1 MTQKSSTTLIQ
12 KVSSAFGL
20 SLLLWGCGGG
30 GGGGVIVEATQT
42 FSGVAIDGYLEG
54 ATAFLDLN
62 DNGEHDANE
71 PKSLTDENGQF
82 TLNAT
87 ASQFAKHRVVVLV
100 PAGAIDSNTG
110 PVDAPF
116 SLTSPAGHGSVV
128 SPLTTLVAAHMAEGS
143 SFDDALSKVGQ
154 DLRLE
159 GNVMKDFMADDDF
172 VFQKIAVAVTEIL
185 KTTDIVSSKEQLID
199 IKSNTN
205 LKVPPLLD
213 EIPNFNIDQVD
224 MWSRLQVF
232 AKQAAQPATLEL
244 NSQWVKFLQKE
255 APVITSL
262 KINNTPEPDLIN
274 LIDFSITQL
283 ATNNFQME
291 ISAPQISVVRG
302 LIFDEDLNLINV
314 TAGSENQRFQFT
326 DPNIAKSL
334 PTQVSYNSTGSYFGG
349 QDLTKC
355 KTISSYS
362 TSSANGGNLNFS
374 LDLVTSLEDGNPCQT
389 LRPTSESFY
398 FLLTKDGLFLEKATA
413 KIEELNIEIELIFA
427 NQSQHHIY
435 KNL

>member
-1 MTQKSSTTLIQ
+1 MTQKSSKTLIQ

-30 GGGGVIVEATQT
+30 GGGGAIDEATQALNGVAIDEAT
-42 FSGVAIDGYLEG
+42 QALNGVAIDGYLKG

-62 DNGEHDANE
+62 DNGKLDRNE
-71 PKSLTDENGQF
+71 PNSETNGSGQF

-87 ASQFAKHRVVVLV
+87 ASQFAKHRVVVWV
-100 PAGAIDSNTG
+100 PEGAIDSNTG
-110 PVDAPF
+110 RVDAPF

-154 DLRLE
+154 DLRLT
-159 GNVMKDFMADDDF
+159 GNVMKDFMADNDF
-172 VFQKIAVAVTEIL
+172 NFQKIAVAVTEIL

-213 EIPNFNIDQVD
+213 EIPNFKIDEVD
-224 MWSRLQVF
+224 VWSRLQVF

-244 NSQWVKFLQKE
+244 NSQWVEFLRKE

-262 KINNTPEPDLIN
+262 KINNTPKPDLIKF
-274 LIDFSITQL
+274 IDFSITQL
-283 ATNNFQME
+283 EVNNFQMK
-291 ISAPQISVVRG
+291 ISAFPISVVRG
-302 LIFDEDLNLINV
+302 LIFDKDLNLINV
-314 TAGSENQRFQFT
+314 TAGSENQDFQFT
-326 DPNIAKSL
+326 DPPFAKSL

-349 QDLTKC
+349 QDSTGC

-374 LDLVTSLEDGNPCQT
+374 LDFTSLENGNPCQQS
-389 LRPTSESFY
+389 RPTSESFY

-413 KIEELNIEIELIFA
+413 KIGGLNIELIFA
-427 NQSQHHIY
+427 N
-435 KNL
+435 